1 MRIVAPAG
9 NMERFYSAVN
19 AGADEIYMGLKGFG
33 ARRNAENFTLEEFKQ
48 ALDYAQERGARIFLT
63 LNTLMK
69 NVEIEF
75 LYQNFKAL
83 YEHGLDAVIVQDL
96 GYFRFLKENF
106 PDIDLNTL
114 MKNVEIEFLYQNFK
128 ALYEHGLD
136 AVIVQDL
143 GYFRFL
149 KENFPDIDYHGSTQ
163 MTVANH
169 VEAEYLRKLGFKRVV
184 LPREMSFEEIKKIRE
199 NTEIE
204 LEIFVSGALCICY
217 SGNCYMS
224 SFIGGRSGNRGMCAQ
239 PCRKMYTS
247 SEGDTGYLL
256 SPKDQLMGYEEIKKL
271 KEIGINSIKIEGR
284 MKEKTYVFEAV
295 NYFKN
300 LINGIKAEER
310 VSSIFNRGYS
320 KGYFYEKRDSV
331 MNRNYPA
338 NMGKPIGIIS
348 GKELTLEE
356 NIMLGDGIIY
366 LSKDYETLGGDYI
379 NRIEKKN
386 RKEKFK
392 TISGKELT
400 LEENI
405 MLGDGII
412 YLSKDYETLGGD
424 YINRIEK
431 KNRKEKFKTAEKG
444 DRIILINAPKG
455 AKYVFKNYD
464 KEVNDDIESKLK
476 NSSKKK
482 EISME
487 FIGKEGEYPLLKV
500 SAVNNQGKEIVV
512 TIKGDSLIEK
522 AAKRGAEKENIIEKL
537 SETGDTV
544 FKVKECN
551 VYIDNNIFIPL
562 SLLKQLRRD
571 VLEELRIK
579 LVESHRRNLKTTE
592 IFRIPIEKDEPK
604 HCEVSVMVTNDIQE
618 KIVRELGIKKI
629 YKRGFDI
636 ARENN
641 LEKIDLNSELAVN
654 LYQVL
659 KNRNR
664 DVTVGW
670 NLNIGNIYSI
680 NEYSKIPNVKTVII
694 TPELS
699 FEQIENIG
707 KVSVRKALLGYSKL
721 KGMYLELPVFKN
733 GEIITNEQGDK
744 FIIRKNELG
753 NDEIYFEKPLNI
765 LSQVKRLG
773 KIGIDEVV
781 IELLDETEEEIR
793 FLIKN
798 IDKKENAYS
807 PYNYERGL
815 F

>member
-9 NMERFYSAVN
+9 NMDRFYSAVN

-33 ARRNAENFTLEEFKQ
+33 ARRNADNFTLEEFKQ
-48 ALDYAQERGARIFLT
+48 ALDYAHERGTRIFLT
-63 LNTLMK
+63 
-69 NVEIEF
+69 
-75 LYQNFKAL
+75 
-83 YEHGLDAVIVQDL
+83 
-96 GYFRFLKENF
+96 
-106 PDIDLNTL
+106 LNTL

-163 MTVANH
+163 TTVANH
-169 VEAEYLRKLGFKRVV
+169 VEANYLKSIGFKRVV

-199 NTEIE
+199 NTDIE

-239 PCRKMYTS
+239 PCRKLYTS
-247 SEGDTGYLL
+247 SEGEKGYLL
-256 SPKDQLMGYEEIKKL
+256 SPKDQIMSFEEIQKL

-284 MKEKTYVFEAV
+284 MKEKTYVHEAV
-295 NYFKN
+295 TYFKN
-300 LINGIKAEER
+300 LINGINTEER
-310 VSSIFNRGYS
+310 ISSVFNRGYS
-320 KGYFYEKRDSV
+320 KGYFYNERENI
-331 MNRNYPA
+331 MNKNYPA

-348 GKELTLEE
+348 GKELLLEE
-356 NIMLGDGIIY
+356 DIMLGDGIIY

-386 RKEKFK
+386 KKEKFK
-392 TISGKELT
+392 TVQ
-400 LEENI
+400 
-405 MLGDGII
+405 
-412 YLSKDYETLGGD
+412 
-424 YINRIEK
+424 
-431 KNRKEKFKTAEKG
+431 KG
-444 DRIILINAPKG
+444 ERIILINAPKG

-464 KEVNDDIESKLK
+464 KNINDDIEIKLK
-476 NSSKKK
+476 NAGKKK
-482 EISME
+482 DISLE
-487 FIGKEGEYPLLKV
+487 FIGKEGETPVLT
-500 SAVNNQGKEIVV
+500 AWTINNKGEKIYSVV
-512 TIKGDSLIEK
+512 KGENIIEK
-522 AAKRGAEKENIIEKL
+522 ASKRGAEKENVIEKL
-537 SETGDTV
+537 SETGETV
-544 FKVKECN
+544 FKVKNCD
-551 VYIDNNIFIPL
+551 VYIDNNIFLPL
-562 SLLKQLRRD
+562 SVLKQMRRD
-571 VLEELRIK
+571 VLEKLRIK
-579 LVESHRRNLKTTE
+579 LLESYRRKLEKTE
-592 IFRIPIEKDEPK
+592 IFRIPIEKDK
-604 HCEVSVMVTNDIQE
+604 IKNCEISVMVTNDEQE

-629 YKRGFDI
+629 YRRGFDV

-641 LEKIDLNSELAVN
+641 LEKIDLSEKLATN

-659 KNRNR
+659 ENKNN

-670 NLNIGNIYSI
+670 NLNVGNIYSL
-680 NEYSKIPNVKTVII
+680 NEYGKIPNVKTVII

-721 KGMYLELPVFKN
+721 KGMYIELPIFKN

-744 FIIRKNELG
+744 FIVRKNNLG

-781 IELLDETEEEIR
+781 IELLDETCEEIKY
-793 FLIKN
+793 LLQN
-798 IDKKENAYS
+798 IDKKENLYS
-807 PYNYERGL
+807 PYNYERGV

>member
-48 ALDYAQERGARIFLT
+48 ALDYAHERGARIFLT
-63 LNTLMK
+63 
-69 NVEIEF
+69 
-75 LYQNFKAL
+75 
-83 YEHGLDAVIVQDL
+83 
-96 GYFRFLKENF
+96 
-106 PDIDLNTL
+106 LNTL

-392 TISGKELT
+392 T
-400 LEENI
+400 
-405 MLGDGII
+405 
-412 YLSKDYETLGGD
+412 
-424 YINRIEK
+424 
-431 KNRKEKFKTAEKG
+431 AEKG

-487 FIGKEGEYPLLKV
+487 FIGREGEYPLLKV

-512 TIKGDSLIEK
+512 TIKGESLIEK

-571 VLEELRIK
+571 ILEELRIK

-592 IFRIPIEKDEPK
+592 IFRIPIEKDELK

-641 LEKIDLNSELAVN
+641 LEKMDLNSELAVN

-659 KNRNR
+659 KNKNR

-670 NLNIGNIYSI
+670 NLNVGNIYSL

-707 KVSVRKALLGYSKL
+707 KVPVRKALLGYSKL

-744 FIIRKNELG
+744 FVIRKNELG

-807 PYNYERGL
+807 PYNYERGV

>member
-48 ALDYAQERGARIFLT
+48 ALDYAHERGARIFLT
-63 LNTLMK
+63 
-69 NVEIEF
+69 
-75 LYQNFKAL
+75 
-83 YEHGLDAVIVQDL
+83 
-96 GYFRFLKENF
+96 
-106 PDIDLNTL
+106 LNTL

-256 SPKDQLMGYEEIKKL
+256 SPKDQLMGYEEIKQL
-271 KEIGINSIKIEGR
+271 KEIAINSIKIEGR

-392 TISGKELT
+392 
-400 LEENI
+400 
-405 MLGDGII
+405 
-412 YLSKDYETLGGD
+412 
-424 YINRIEK
+424 R
-431 KNRKEKFKTAEKG
+431 AEKG

-500 SAVNNQGKEIVV
+500 SAVNNQGKEIAV
-512 TIKGDSLIEK
+512 TIKGESLIEK

-592 IFRIPIEKDEPK
+592 IFRIPVEKDEPK

-629 YKRGFDI
+629 YRRGFDI

-744 FIIRKNELG
+744 FVIRKNELG

-807 PYNYERGL
+807 PYNYERGV

>member
-48 ALDYAQERGARIFLT
+48 ALDYAHERGARIFLT
-63 LNTLMK
+63 
-69 NVEIEF
+69 
-75 LYQNFKAL
+75 
-83 YEHGLDAVIVQDL
+83 
-96 GYFRFLKENF
+96 
-106 PDIDLNTL
+106 LNTL

-392 TISGKELT
+392 T
-400 LEENI
+400 
-405 MLGDGII
+405 
-412 YLSKDYETLGGD
+412 
-424 YINRIEK
+424 
-431 KNRKEKFKTAEKG
+431 AEKG

-487 FIGKEGEYPLLKV
+487 FIGREGEYPLLKV

-512 TIKGDSLIEK
+512 TIKGESLIEK
-522 AAKRGAEKENIIEKL
+522 AAKRGTEKENIIEKL

-571 VLEELRIK
+571 ALEELRIK

-592 IFRIPIEKDEPK
+592 IFRIPIEKDELK

-659 KNRNR
+659 KNKNR

-670 NLNIGNIYSI
+670 NLNVGNIYSL

-707 KVSVRKALLGYSKL
+707 KVPVRKALLGYSKL

-744 FIIRKNELG
+744 FVIRKNELG

-807 PYNYERGL
+807 PYNYERGV

>member
-48 ALDYAQERGARIFLT
+48 ALDYAHERGARIFLT

-83 YEHGLDAVIVQDL
+83 YE
-96 GYFRFLKENF
+96 Y
-106 PDIDLNTL
+106 
-114 MKNVEIEFLYQNFK
+114 
-128 ALYEHGLD
+128 GLD

-284 MKEKTYVFEAV
+284 MKEKNYVFEAV

-320 KGYFYEKRDSV
+320 KGYFYEERDSV

-338 NMGKPIGIIS
+338 NMGKPIGI
-348 GKELTLEE
+348 
-356 NIMLGDGIIY
+356 
-366 LSKDYETLGGDYI
+366 
-379 NRIEKKN
+379 
-386 RKEKFK
+386 
-392 TISGKELT
+392 ISGKELT

-512 TIKGDSLIEK
+512 TIKGESLIEK

-562 SLLKQLRRD
+562 SLLKQLRRYA
-571 VLEELRIK
+571 LEELRIK

-629 YKRGFDI
+629 YRRGFDI

-659 KNRNR
+659 KNKNK

-707 KVSVRKALLGYSKL
+707 KVSARKALLGYSKL

-744 FIIRKNELG
+744 FVIRKNELG

-807 PYNYERGL
+807 PYNYERGV

>member
-48 ALDYAQERGARIFLT
+48 ALDYAHERGARIFLT
-63 LNTLMK
+63 
-69 NVEIEF
+69 
-75 LYQNFKAL
+75 
-83 YEHGLDAVIVQDL
+83 
-96 GYFRFLKENF
+96 
-106 PDIDLNTL
+106 LNTL

-199 NTEIE
+199 STEIE

-392 TISGKELT
+392 T
-400 LEENI
+400 
-405 MLGDGII
+405 
-412 YLSKDYETLGGD
+412 
-424 YINRIEK
+424 
-431 KNRKEKFKTAEKG
+431 AEKG

-487 FIGKEGEYPLLKV
+487 FIGREGECPLLKV

-512 TIKGDSLIEK
+512 TIKGESLIEK

-571 VLEELRIK
+571 ALEELRIK

-659 KNRNR
+659 KNKNR

-707 KVSVRKALLGYSKL
+707 KVPVRKALLGYSKL

-744 FIIRKNELG
+744 FVIRKNELG

-807 PYNYERGL
+807 PYNYERGV

>member
-48 ALDYAQERGARIFLT
+48 ALDYAHERGARIFLT
-63 LNTLMK
+63 
-69 NVEIEF
+69 
-75 LYQNFKAL
+75 
-83 YEHGLDAVIVQDL
+83 
-96 GYFRFLKENF
+96 
-106 PDIDLNTL
+106 LNTL

-284 MKEKTYVFEAV
+284 MKEKNYVFEAV

-300 LINGIKAEER
+300 LINGMKAEER

-386 RKEKFK
+386 K
-392 TISGKELT
+392 
-400 LEENI
+400 
-405 MLGDGII
+405 
-412 YLSKDYETLGGD
+412 
-424 YINRIEK
+424 
-431 KNRKEKFKTAEKG
+431 KEKFKTAEKG

-592 IFRIPIEKDEPK
+592 IFRIPVEKDEPK
-604 HCEVSVMVTNDIQE
+604 HCEVSVMVTNDTQE

-629 YKRGFDI
+629 YRRGFDI

-659 KNRNR
+659 KNKNR

-707 KVSVRKALLGYSKL
+707 KVSARKALLGYSKL

-744 FIIRKNELG
+744 FVIRKNELG

-807 PYNYERGL
+807 PYNYERGV

>member
-48 ALDYAQERGARIFLT
+48 ALDYAHERGARIFLT
-63 LNTLMK
+63 
-69 NVEIEF
+69 
-75 LYQNFKAL
+75 
-83 YEHGLDAVIVQDL
+83 
-96 GYFRFLKENF
+96 
-106 PDIDLNTL
+106 LNTL

-300 LINGIKAEER
+300 LLNGIKAEER

-338 NMGKPIGIIS
+338 NMGKPIGI
-348 GKELTLEE
+348 
-356 NIMLGDGIIY
+356 
-366 LSKDYETLGGDYI
+366 
-379 NRIEKKN
+379 
-386 RKEKFK
+386 
-392 TISGKELT
+392 ISGKELT

-487 FIGKEGEYPLLKV
+487 FIGREGEYPLLKV

-512 TIKGDSLIEK
+512 TIKGESLIEK

-571 VLEELRIK
+571 ALEELRIK

-659 KNRNR
+659 KNKNK

-670 NLNIGNIYSI
+670 NLNVGNIYSL
-680 NEYSKIPNVKTVII
+680 NEYSRIPNVKTVII

-744 FIIRKNELG
+744 FVIRKNELG

-807 PYNYERGL
+807 PYNYERGV

>member
-48 ALDYAQERGARIFLT
+48 ALDYAHERGARIFLT

-69 NVEIEF
+69 NI
-75 LYQNFKAL
+75 
-83 YEHGLDAVIVQDL
+83 
-96 GYFRFLKENF
+96 
-106 PDIDLNTL
+106 
-114 MKNVEIEFLYQNFK
+114 EIEFLYQNFK

-247 SEGDTGYLL
+247 SEGDAGYLL

-300 LINGIKAEER
+300 LINDIKAEER

-338 NMGKPIGIIS
+338 NMGKPIGI
-348 GKELTLEE
+348 
-356 NIMLGDGIIY
+356 
-366 LSKDYETLGGDYI
+366 
-379 NRIEKKN
+379 
-386 RKEKFK
+386 
-392 TISGKELT
+392 ISGKELT

-487 FIGKEGEYPLLKV
+487 FIGKEGEFPVLKV
-500 SAVNNQGKEIVV
+500 SAVNNQVKEIAV
-512 TIKGDSLIEK
+512 TIKGESIIEK

-544 FKVKECN
+544 FKVRECN

-592 IFRIPIEKDEPK
+592 IFRIPVEKDEPK
-604 HCEVSVMVTNDIQE
+604 YCEISVMVTNDIQE

-629 YKRGFDI
+629 YRRGFDI

-659 KNRNR
+659 KNKNK
-664 DVTVGW
+664 DITVGW
-670 NLNIGNIYSI
+670 NLNIGNIYSL

-707 KVSVRKALLGYSKL
+707 KVPVRKALLGYSKL

-733 GEIITNEQGDK
+733 GEIITNEQGDN
-744 FIIRKNELG
+744 FVIRKNELG

-807 PYNYERGL
+807 PYNYERGV

>member
-48 ALDYAQERGARIFLT
+48 ALDYAHERGARIFLT
-63 LNTLMK
+63 
-69 NVEIEF
+69 
-75 LYQNFKAL
+75 
-83 YEHGLDAVIVQDL
+83 
-96 GYFRFLKENF
+96 
-106 PDIDLNTL
+106 LNTL

-392 TISGKELT
+392 
-400 LEENI
+400 
-405 MLGDGII
+405 
-412 YLSKDYETLGGD
+412 
-424 YINRIEK
+424 R
-431 KNRKEKFKTAEKG
+431 AEKG

-500 SAVNNQGKEIVV
+500 SAVNNQGKEIAV
-512 TIKGDSLIEK
+512 TIKGESLIEK

-592 IFRIPIEKDEPK
+592 IFRIPVEKDEPK

-629 YKRGFDI
+629 YRRGFDI

-744 FIIRKNELG
+744 FVIRKNELG

-807 PYNYERGL
+807 PYNYERGV

>member
-9 NMERFYSAVN
+9 NMDRFYSAVN

-33 ARRNAENFTLEEFKQ
+33 ARRNADNFTLEEFKQ
-48 ALDYAQERGARIFLT
+48 ALDYAHERGTRIFLT
-63 LNTLMK
+63 
-69 NVEIEF
+69 
-75 LYQNFKAL
+75 
-83 YEHGLDAVIVQDL
+83 
-96 GYFRFLKENF
+96 
-106 PDIDLNTL
+106 LNTL

-163 MTVANH
+163 TTVANH
-169 VEAEYLRKLGFKRVV
+169 VEANYLKSIGFKRVV

-199 NTEIE
+199 NTDIE

-239 PCRKMYTS
+239 PCRKFYTS
-247 SEGDTGYLL
+247 SEGEKGYLL
-256 SPKDQLMGYEEIKKL
+256 SPKDQLMSFEEIQKL

-284 MKEKTYVFEAV
+284 MKEKTYVHEAV
-295 NYFKN
+295 TYFKN
-300 LINGIKAEER
+300 LINGINTEER
-310 VSSIFNRGYS
+310 VSSVFNRGYS
-320 KGYFYEKRDSV
+320 KGYFYNERENI
-331 MNRNYPA
+331 MNKNYPA

-348 GKELTLEE
+348 GKELLLEE
-356 NIMLGDGIIY
+356 DIMLGDGIIY

-386 RKEKFK
+386 K
-392 TISGKELT
+392 
-400 LEENI
+400 
-405 MLGDGII
+405 
-412 YLSKDYETLGGD
+412 
-424 YINRIEK
+424 
-431 KNRKEKFKTAEKG
+431 KEKFKTAQKG
-444 DRIILINAPKG
+444 ERIILINAPKG

-464 KEVNDDIESKLK
+464 KNINDDIEIKLK
-476 NSSKKK
+476 NAGKKK
-482 EISME
+482 DISLE
-487 FIGKEGEYPLLKV
+487 FIGKEGETPVLT
-500 SAVNNQGKEIVV
+500 AWTTNNRGEKIYSVV
-512 TIKGDSLIEK
+512 KGENIIEK
-522 AAKRGAEKENIIEKL
+522 ASKRGAEKENVIEKL
-537 SETGDTV
+537 SETGETV
-544 FKVKECN
+544 FKVKNCD
-551 VYIDNNIFIPL
+551 VYIDNNIFLPL
-562 SLLKQLRRD
+562 SVLKQMRRD
-571 VLEELRIK
+571 VLEKLRIK
-579 LVESHRRNLKTTE
+579 LLESYRRKLEKTE
-592 IFRIPIEKDEPK
+592 IFRIPIEKDK
-604 HCEVSVMVTNDIQE
+604 IKNCEISVMVTNDEQE

-629 YKRGFDI
+629 YRRGFDV

-641 LEKIDLNSELAVN
+641 LEKIDLSEKLATN

-659 KNRNR
+659 ENKNN

-670 NLNIGNIYSI
+670 NLNVGNIYSL
-680 NEYSKIPNVKTVII
+680 NEYGKIPNVKTVII

-721 KGMYLELPVFKN
+721 KGMYIELPIFKN

-744 FIIRKNELG
+744 FIVRKNNLG

-781 IELLDETEEEIR
+781 IELLDETCEEIKY
-793 FLIKN
+793 LLQN
-798 IDKKENAYS
+798 IDKKENLYS
-807 PYNYERGL
+807 PYNYERGV

>member
-9 NMERFYSAVN
+9 NMDRFYSAVN
-19 AGADEIYMGLKGFG
+19 TGADEIYMGLKGFG
-33 ARRNAENFTLEEFKQ
+33 ARRNADNFTLEEFKQ
-48 ALDYAQERGARIFLT
+48 ALDYAHERGTRIFLT
-63 LNTLMK
+63 
-69 NVEIEF
+69 
-75 LYQNFKAL
+75 
-83 YEHGLDAVIVQDL
+83 
-96 GYFRFLKENF
+96 
-106 PDIDLNTL
+106 LNTL

-163 MTVANH
+163 TTVANH
-169 VEAEYLRKLGFKRVV
+169 VEANYLKSIGFKRVV

-199 NTEIE
+199 NTDIE

-239 PCRKMYTS
+239 PCRKFYTS
-247 SEGDTGYLL
+247 SEGEKGYLL
-256 SPKDQLMGYEEIKKL
+256 SPKDQLMSFEEIQKL

-284 MKEKTYVFEAV
+284 MKEKTYVHEAV
-295 NYFKN
+295 TYFKN
-300 LINGIKAEER
+300 LINGINTEER
-310 VSSIFNRGYS
+310 VSSVFNRGYS
-320 KGYFYEKRDSV
+320 KGYFYNERENI
-331 MNRNYPA
+331 MNKNYPA

-348 GKELTLEE
+348 GKELLLEE
-356 NIMLGDGIIY
+356 DIMLGDGIIY

-386 RKEKFK
+386 K
-392 TISGKELT
+392 
-400 LEENI
+400 
-405 MLGDGII
+405 
-412 YLSKDYETLGGD
+412 
-424 YINRIEK
+424 
-431 KNRKEKFKTAEKG
+431 KEKFKTAQKG
-444 DRIILINAPKG
+444 ERIILINAPKG

-464 KEVNDDIESKLK
+464 KNINDDIEIKLK
-476 NSSKKK
+476 NAGKKK
-482 EISME
+482 DISLE
-487 FIGKEGEYPLLKV
+487 FIGKEGETPVLT
-500 SAVNNQGKEIVV
+500 AWTTNNRGEKIYSVV
-512 TIKGDSLIEK
+512 KGENIIEK
-522 AAKRGAEKENIIEKL
+522 ASKRGAEKENVIEKL
-537 SETGDTV
+537 SETGETV
-544 FKVKECN
+544 FKVKNCN
-551 VYIDNNIFIPL
+551 VYIDNNIFLPL
-562 SLLKQLRRD
+562 SVLKQMRRD
-571 VLEELRIK
+571 VLEKLRIK
-579 LVESHRRNLKTTE
+579 LLESYRRKLEKTE
-592 IFRIPIEKDEPK
+592 IFRIPIEKDK
-604 HCEVSVMVTNDIQE
+604 IKNCEISVMVTNDEQE
-618 KIVRELGIKKI
+618 KIVGELGIKKI
-629 YKRGFDI
+629 YRRGFDV

-641 LEKIDLNSELAVN
+641 LEKIDLSEKLATN

-659 KNRNR
+659 ENKNN

-670 NLNIGNIYSI
+670 NLNVGNIYSL
-680 NEYSKIPNVKTVII
+680 NEYGKIPNVKTVII

-721 KGMYLELPVFKN
+721 KGMYIELPIFKN

-744 FIIRKNELG
+744 FIVRKNNLG

-781 IELLDETEEEIR
+781 IELLDETCEEIKY
-793 FLIKN
+793 LLQN
-798 IDKKENAYS
+798 IDKKENLYS
-807 PYNYERGL
+807 PYNYERGV

>member
-48 ALDYAQERGARIFLT
+48 ALDYAHERGARIFLT
-63 LNTLMK
+63 
-69 NVEIEF
+69 
-75 LYQNFKAL
+75 
-83 YEHGLDAVIVQDL
+83 
-96 GYFRFLKENF
+96 
-106 PDIDLNTL
+106 LNTL

-239 PCRKMYTS
+239 PCRKIYTS
-247 SEGDTGYLL
+247 SEGDAGYLL

-284 MKEKTYVFEAV
+284 MKEKNYVFEAV

-300 LINGIKAEER
+300 LINGMKAEER

-338 NMGKPIGIIS
+338 NMGKPIGI
-348 GKELTLEE
+348 
-356 NIMLGDGIIY
+356 
-366 LSKDYETLGGDYI
+366 
-379 NRIEKKN
+379 
-386 RKEKFK
+386 
-392 TISGKELT
+392 ISGKELT

-500 SAVNNQGKEIVV
+500 SAVNNQGKEIAV
-512 TIKGDSLIEK
+512 TIKGESLIEK

-571 VLEELRIK
+571 VLEGLRIK

-592 IFRIPIEKDEPK
+592 IFRIPVEKDEPK

-629 YKRGFDI
+629 YRRGFDI

-659 KNRNR
+659 KNKNK

-670 NLNIGNIYSI
+670 NLNVGNIYSL
-680 NEYSKIPNVKTVII
+680 NEYSRIPNVKTVII

-707 KVSVRKALLGYSKL
+707 KVPVRKALLGYSKL

-733 GEIITNEQGDK
+733 GEIITNEQGDN
-744 FIIRKNELG
+744 FVIRKNELG

-807 PYNYERGL
+807 PYNYERGV

>member
-48 ALDYAQERGARIFLT
+48 ALDYAHERGARIFLT
-63 LNTLMK
+63 
-69 NVEIEF
+69 
-75 LYQNFKAL
+75 
-83 YEHGLDAVIVQDL
+83 
-96 GYFRFLKENF
+96 
-106 PDIDLNTL
+106 LNTL

-284 MKEKTYVFEAV
+284 MKEKNYVFEAV

-300 LINGIKAEER
+300 LINGMKAEER

-320 KGYFYEKRDSV
+320 KGYFYEERDSV

-338 NMGKPIGIIS
+338 NMGKPIGI
-348 GKELTLEE
+348 
-356 NIMLGDGIIY
+356 
-366 LSKDYETLGGDYI
+366 
-379 NRIEKKN
+379 
-386 RKEKFK
+386 
-392 TISGKELT
+392 ISGKELT

-500 SAVNNQGKEIVV
+500 SAVNNQGKEIAV

-592 IFRIPIEKDEPK
+592 IFRIPVEKDEPK
-604 HCEVSVMVTNDIQE
+604 HCEVSVMVTNDTQE

-629 YKRGFDI
+629 YRRGFDI

-659 KNRNR
+659 KNKNK

-670 NLNIGNIYSI
+670 NLNVGNIYSL
-680 NEYSKIPNVKTVII
+680 NEYSRIPNVKTIII

-707 KVSVRKALLGYSKL
+707 KVPVRKALLGYSKL

-733 GEIITNEQGDK
+733 GEIITNEQGDN
-744 FIIRKNELG
+744 FVIRKNELG

-807 PYNYERGL
+807 PYNYERGV